1 MEKDIKKQEKKK
13 VFKMPSALV
22 LLVFIILLAAIA
34 SYLVPAGV
42 FDRVEDPATGRLVVD
57 ATTYHHTDQNPIGFF
72 ELFLAIPAGMQQSA
86 SIIFFLLIIGG
97 AFRIMQATGAID
109 VGMGTVVKKMAGKE
123 TLLIPVVMFIFSLG
137 GAFIANAEEVLAFMP
152 LMVSIC
158 IAMGFDSITGTAILL
173 LGAGAG
179 FASGI
184 TNAFTVGVAQGI
196 AGLPLFSGMGLR
208 VAAYFALT
216 SVTIIYVYLYAKKI
230 KKDPSL
236 SSMHEQDKHLSFNID
251 LDNLPVFT
259 TRHKLVLLTF
269 LLGVVALVFGVI
281 KFGFYID
288 ELAAIFLIV
297 GLVAGYAGG
306 LKGDQ
311 IAEEFVKGCGDLLF
325 AGVII
330 GFSRATTVILTN
342 ANVMDTIIN
351 GMAGVLKVFPTTVSA
366 VGMFVVQ
373 DIFNI
378 IVPSGSG
385 QAAITM
391 PIMAPLAD
399 VIGLTRQ
406 TAVLAYQFG
415 DAFTNVLTPTSGY
428 FMAAIAMSNISW
440 NKWAKWFLPLFGIW
454 CLIAAIFLIV
464 AVQIGYG
471 PF

>member
-1 MEKDIKKQEKKK
+1 MEKEIKKRKTL
-13 VFKMPSALV
+13 KMPSALV
-22 LLVFIILLAAIA
+22 LLVIIILFAALA
-34 SYLVPAGV
+34 SYLVPAGM
-42 FDRVEDPATGRLVVD
+42 FDRVEDLNTGRQVVD
-57 ATTYHHTDQNPIGFF
+57 PTTFHYVDQNPIGIF

-208 VAAYFALT
+208 FAAYFALT
-216 SVTIIYVYLYAKKI
+216 SVTIIYVYLYAKRI
-230 KKDPSL
+230 KKNPSL

-251 LDNLPVFT
+251 IDNLPAFT

-269 LLGVVALVFGVI
+269 LLGVVGLVFGVI
-281 KFGFYID
+281 KYGFYID
-288 ELAAIFLIV
+288 ELSAIFLIV
-297 GLVAGYAGG
+297 GLVAGFAGG

-351 GMAGVLKVFPTTVSA
+351 GMAGVLKVFPTIVSA

-440 NKWAKWFLPLFGIW
+440 NKWAKWFLPLFGMW
-454 CLIAAIFLIV
+454 CLIAAIFLVI